1 MITVEGIRAPIQNK
15 SALDALLGPIP
26 HPPTVGGQLKRPF
39 FGRRWSVA
47 SQCDHW
53 LSSDGEIVVC
63 VIIHGATSGEITRI
77 RSAYDALHPER
88 IQSDLLRDFVDDV
101 VSRIL

>member
-1 MITVEGIRAPIQNK
+1 MITVEEIRAPIQNK

-26 HPPTVGGQLKRPF
+26 HPPTVRGQLKRPF
-39 FGRRWSVA
+39 FGRRWSAA

-63 VIIHGATSGEITRI
+63 VIIHGATSEEITRI

-88 IQSDLLRDFVDDV
+88 IQSALLRDFVDDV